1 MRKLKCLISEQG
13 QTKKLQ
19 MRHKT
24 KAAWRTGRRTPCTDT
39 NRKSNSHTEMG
50 GIVSVFGAV
59 QADIQNCGG
68 RTDEAEK
75 RVSNEILR
83 TQYNE
88 MTSEKAT
95 ANLLRLKQEF
105 YDQGETPGKLLAW
118 CIKQQ

>member
-1 MRKLKCLISEQG
+1 
-13 QTKKLQ
+13 
-19 MRHKT
+19 
-24 KAAWRTGRRTPCTDT
+24 
-39 NRKSNSHTEMG
+39 MG

-68 RTDEAEK
+68 QTDEAEK

-95 ANLLRLKQEF
+95 ANLLRLKQ
-105 YDQGETPGKLLAW
+105 
-118 CIKQQ
+118 